1 MRTGQSLTTDGTL
14 LNGRIHH
21 RQPAEGF
28 RSGLEPVLLAASIPA
43 KQGDRVLEAGT
54 GAGAATLCLY
64 HRLGL
69 LRISAVEIDPTLAA
83 LAQSNAA
90 TNGYTGVEIIT
101 GDIGT
106 ARFATPFDH
115 AMANPPYHDAVS
127 TESPLPA
134 RSLAKRASNDLLET
148 WIAAL
153 AGNLKRGGTLTLIV
167 TAPAV
172 PACLTALHEADC
184 RCATLYPL
192 WPRRGRPAKLILLRG
207 IKASRRPFTLH
218 QGLVLHND
226 DGRFTPDADAV
237 LREGAALAF

>member
-1 MRTGQSLTTDGTL
+1 VQTGQGLTTDGTL
-14 LNGRIHH
+14 LNGRIRH

-43 KQGDRVLEAGT
+43 KPGDRVLEAGT
-54 GAGAATLCLY
+54 GAGAASLCLY
-64 HRLGL
+64 HRRGPLQ
-69 LRISAVEIDPTLAA
+69 ITAVEIDPTLAT

-90 TNGYTGVEIIT
+90 ANGYTGVEIIT

-106 ARFATPFDH
+106 TRFVPPFDH
-115 AMANPPYHDAVS
+115 AMANPPYHDADS
-127 TESPLPA
+127 TASPLPA
-134 RSLAKRASNDLLET
+134 RSLAKRASHDLLET

-153 AGNLKRGGTLTLIV
+153 ASNLKRRGTLTLVV

-172 PACLTALHEADC
+172 PACLAALHEADC

-192 WPRRGRPAKLILLRG
+192 WPKRGRPARLILLRG
-207 IKASRRPFTLH
+207 IKASRGPFTLH
-218 QGLVLHND
+218 QGLVLHDN
-226 DGRFTPDADAV
+226 DGRFTPEADAV